1 MISRDMG
8 KARLSNHG
16 VSCDMEDLVDDEDG
30 EIVRCLWPGMDEFYM
45 EYHDTEWGVP
55 IGDDD
60 GLFERICL
68 EGFQSGLSWIT
79 VLRKRKNFRHA
90 FENFHIE
97 TVARLGDKDLKR
109 LMNDEG
115 IIRHKGKIQAT
126 INNAQRAI
134 EIINEKGSLATYLWS
149 WEPDEKPGDHET
161 NRSLSAASTALSK
174 DLKTRGWSWVGP
186 TTVYS
191 FMQAVGMVNDH
202 SRSCHA
208 WEKTEHLRT
217 KFIRP

>member
-1 MISRDMG
+1 MANQINVAS
-8 KARLSNHG
+8 
-16 VSCDMEDLVDDEDG
+16 DG
-30 EIVRCLWPGMDEFYM
+30 IVRCLWPGMDEFYM

-55 IGDDD
+55 VGDDD

-79 VLRKRKNFRHA
+79 ILRKRNNFRQAFKNF
-90 FENFHIE
+90 NIE
-97 TVARLGDKDLKR
+97 EVAGLDEKDFQR

-115 IIRHKGKIQAT
+115 IIRHKGKIKAT

-134 EIINEKGSLATYLWS
+134 EIIDEKGSLASYLWS
-149 WEPDEKPGDHET
+149 WETNEGTKESCP
-161 NRSLSAASTALSK
+161 NRSLSTASEALSK
-174 DLKTRGWSWVGP
+174 DLKARGWSWVGP
-186 TTVYS
+186 TTIYS

-202 SRSCHA
+202 SKKCHS
-208 WEKTEHLRT
+208 WEKIEDLRT

>member
-1 MISRDMG
+1 MANQIYVAGDG
-8 KARLSNHG
+8 IAR
-16 VSCDMEDLVDDEDG
+16 CP
-30 EIVRCLWPGMDEFYM
+30 WPGMDESYM

-55 IGDDD
+55 VGDDD

-79 VLRKRKNFRHA
+79 ILRKRNNFRQAFKNF
-90 FENFHIE
+90 NIE
-97 TVARLGDKDLKR
+97 KVAGLDEKDFQRLI
-109 LMNDEG
+109 NDEG

-134 EIINEKGSLATYLWS
+134 EIIDEKGSLASYLWS
-149 WEPDEKPGDHET
+149 WETNEVIKEHSP
-161 NRSLSAASTALSK
+161 NRSLSTVSEALSK
-174 DLKTRGWSWVGP
+174 DLKARGWSWVGP
-186 TTVYS
+186 TTIYS

-202 SRSCHA
+202 SRKCHS
-208 WEKTEHLRT
+208 WERIEDMRT

>member
-1 MISRDMG
+1 
-8 KARLSNHG
+8 
-16 VSCDMEDLVDDEDG
+16 
-30 EIVRCLWPGMDEFYM
+30 
-45 EYHDTEWGVP
+45 
-55 IGDDD
+55 
-60 GLFERICL
+60 
-68 EGFQSGLSWIT
+68 
-79 VLRKRKNFRHA
+79 
-90 FENFHIE
+90 
-97 TVARLGDKDLKR
+97 
-109 LMNDEG
+109 MNDEG

-134 EIINEKGSLATYLWS
+134 EIIDEKGSLARYLWS
-149 WEPDEKPGDHET
+149 WEPDEETRDYDT
-161 NRSLSAASTALSK
+161 NRSLSAASAALSK

-208 WEKTEHLRT
+208 WEKIERLRT